1 MPWEKLKRVPS
12 AVAAEAERIA
22 AAVRAAPRRT
32 VVLESL
38 CFVLLLAE
46 GLFTPLFVLLDPWP
60 PAVGI
65 PFAVFVAALVPAR
78 RRWPVGALLATSV
91 LGAGGSLAA
100 PSIASVVIA
109 FTAARRVRWDRRF
122 WSAVLIT
129 AVVKAVL
136 MVLAGDP
143 VPPGQVVVALAAF
156 LSVELFIPMIAG
168 ALLGVRQP
176 LVRLLRERNDYLE
189 QARHLTAEQARSA
202 ERASIAGEMHDMLGH
217 RLSLLSL
224 HAGALE
230 LSAAKETP
238 RLGEQATFVRTTAGA
253 ALTELREILGV
264 LRSGTGEREA
274 LDERSGC
281 RADIERLVAES
292 RAVGV
297 PVSLHWQGID
307 LDGADPRTRHA
318 VHRIVREGLT
328 NAHKHAPGAS
338 VVVEV
343 TGADRILVRVGNG
356 PGEGANRA
364 APGLRSGLAGLEERA
379 RMLGGELA
387 GASGPDGG
395 FSLAAELPAHPPV
408 SAPRQEIAPVQ
419 EPPPVLDAD
428 VLTLPRALGA
438 GCLMLFLGSLLL
450 ATVVV
455 LVAAAF
461 AGDLRFVP

>member
-1 MPWEKLKRVPS
+1 MKRVPS
-12 AVAAEAERIA
+12 AVAAEADRIA
-22 AAVRAAPRRT
+22 AAARAAPRRT

-46 GLFTPLFVLLDPWP
+46 GLFTPLFVLLDPWSLP
-60 PAVGI
+60 VGI
-65 PFAVFVAALVPAR
+65 PFAVFAAALVPAR
-78 RRWPVGALLATSV
+78 RWWPAGALLATSV

-100 PSIASVVIA
+100 PLIASVVVA
-109 FTAARRVRWDRRF
+109 FTAARRVRWDWRL

-136 MVLAGDP
+136 MVLAGDQ
-143 VPPGQVVVALAAF
+143 VPFGQLVAVLAVS

-168 ALLGVRQP
+168 ALLGARQP

-189 QARHLTAEQARSA
+189 QARHLTAEQARST

-238 RLGEQATFVRTTAGA
+238 KLGEQATFVRTTAGQ

-264 LRSGTGEREA
+264 LRSGTGEHEA

-292 RAVGV
+292 RAVGM
-297 PVSLHWQGID
+297 PVSLHWRGID

-356 PGEGANRA
+356 PGEGPNRA

-387 GASGPDGG
+387 GASGSDGG
-395 FSLAAELPAHPPV
+395 FSLTAELPARPPM
-408 SAPRQEIAPVQ
+408 SAPRPEIAPVQ

-438 GCLMLFLGSLLL
+438 GCLMLLLGLLL
-450 ATVVV
+450 LVTVVV

-461 AGDLRFVP
+461 AGGLRFVP